1 LLNIPLKNAVT
12 IRRFM
17 RVFHS
22 FKNSNKIDYMTTLKF
37 SHSLAQIQSLL
48 FAFAMKL
55 TKNNREDANDFY
67 QETVMRAFAH
77 RERFEEGTN
86 FKAWTTTIM
95 RNCFI
100 NEYRKRRTR
109 NQVEQPL
116 EDNSEF
122 AVRQAVRNDAGTIIM
137 MKELRTML
145 DNMDDA
151 HRVPFEMFFN
161 GYEYREISEQLDLPM
176 GTVKSRIFFA
186 RKKMKD
192 MIQGSYGVDYFRRA

>member
-1 LLNIPLKNAVT
+1 
-12 IRRFM
+12 
-17 RVFHS
+17 
-22 FKNSNKIDYMTTLKF
+22 MTTLKF
-37 SHSLAQIQSLL
+37 NHNLAQIQNLL

-55 TKNNREDANDFY
+55 TYSNREDANDLY
-67 QETVMRAFAH
+67 QETVMRAFASKD
-77 RERFEEGTN
+77 RFQEGTN
-86 FKAWTTTIM
+86 FKAWVTTIM

-116 EDNSEF
+116 EDNVEF
-122 AVRQAVRNDAGTIIM
+122 AVRQAVRNDSGTIIM
-137 MKELRTML
+137 MKELRVML
-145 DNMDDA
+145 DSMDDA

-161 GYEYREISEQLDLPM
+161 GFEYQEIAEELDLPM

-192 MIQGSYGVDYFRRA
+192 MIQGNYGVEYFRRA

>member
-1 LLNIPLKNAVT
+1 
-12 IRRFM
+12 M
-17 RVFHS
+17 RVFSWHE
-22 FKNSNKIDYMTTLKF
+22 KITIKAESMTTLKF

-55 TKNNREDANDFY
+55 HGNNREDSNDLY
-67 QETVMRAFAH
+67 QETAMRAFASK
-77 RERFEEGTN
+77 ERFEEGTN
-86 FKAWTTTIM
+86 FRAWTTTIM

-122 AVRQAVRNDAGTIIM
+122 SVRRAVCNEAGTIIM

-151 HRVPFEMFFN
+151 HRVPFEMFFS
-161 GYEYREISEQLDLPM
+161 GFEYQEISEQLKLPM

-186 RKKMKD
+186 RKKMKG
-192 MIQGSYGVDYFRRA
+192 MIQDSYGVDYFRRA

>member
-1 LLNIPLKNAVT
+1 
-12 IRRFM
+12 
-17 RVFHS
+17 
-22 FKNSNKIDYMTTLKF
+22 MTTLKF
-37 SHSLAQIQSLL
+37 NHNLAQIHNLL

-55 TKNNREDANDFY
+55 TYSNREDANDLY
-67 QETVMRAFAH
+67 QETVMRAFASKD
-77 RERFEEGTN
+77 RFQEGTN
-86 FKAWTTTIM
+86 FKAWVTTIM

-116 EDNSEF
+116 EDNVEF
-122 AVRQAVRNDAGTIIM
+122 AVRQAVRNDSGTIIM
-137 MKELRTML
+137 MKELRVML
-145 DNMDDA
+145 DSMDDA

-161 GYEYREISEQLDLPM
+161 GYEYQEIAEELELPM

-192 MIQGSYGVDYFRRA
+192 MIQGSYGVEYFRRA

>member
-1 LLNIPLKNAVT
+1 
-12 IRRFM
+12 
-17 RVFHS
+17 
-22 FKNSNKIDYMTTLKF
+22 MTTLKF
-37 SHSLAQIQSLL
+37 NHSLAQIQNLL

-55 TKNNREDANDFY
+55 TYGNREDANDLY
-67 QETVMRAFAH
+67 QETVMRAFAN
-77 RERFEEGTN
+77 RNRFQEGTN
-86 FKAWTTTIM
+86 FKAWVTTIM

-116 EDNSEF
+116 EENVEF

-137 MKELRTML
+137 MKELRIML
-145 DNMDDA
+145 DNMDEA

-161 GYEYREISEQLDLPM
+161 GFEYQEIAEKLDLPM

-192 MIQGSYGVDYFRRA
+192 MIQSSYGVEYFRRA

>member
-1 LLNIPLKNAVT
+1 
-12 IRRFM
+12 
-17 RVFHS
+17 
-22 FKNSNKIDYMTTLKF
+22 MTTLKF
-37 SHSLAQIQSLL
+37 NHNLAQIQNLL

-55 TKNNREDANDFY
+55 NYSNREDANDLY
-67 QETVMRAFAH
+67 QETVMRAFASKD
-77 RERFEEGTN
+77 RFQEGTN
-86 FKAWTTTIM
+86 FKAWVTTIM

-116 EDNSEF
+116 EDNAEF

-137 MKELRTML
+137 MKELRIML
-145 DNMDDA
+145 DKMDDA
-151 HRVPFEMFFN
+151 HREPFEMFFN
-161 GYEYREISEQLDLPM
+161 GFEYQEIAEKLDLPM

-192 MIQGSYGVDYFRRA
+192 MIQGSYGIEYFRRA

>member
-1 LLNIPLKNAVT
+1 
-12 IRRFM
+12 
-17 RVFHS
+17 
-22 FKNSNKIDYMTTLKF
+22 MTTLKF
-37 SHSLAQIQSLL
+37 NHNLAQIQNLL

-55 TKNNREDANDFY
+55 TSNNREDANDLY
-67 QETVMRAFAH
+67 QETVMRAFASKD
-77 RERFEEGTN
+77 RFEEGTN
-86 FKAWTTTIM
+86 FKAWATTIM

-116 EDNSEF
+116 EDNNEF
-122 AVRQAVRNDAGTIIM
+122 AVRQAVRNDSGTIIM
-137 MKELRTML
+137 MKELRIML
-145 DNMDDA
+145 DTMDDA

-161 GYEYREISEQLDLPM
+161 GYEYQEISEQLDLPM

-192 MIQGSYGVDYFRRA
+192 MIHSSYGHEYFRRA

>member
-1 LLNIPLKNAVT
+1 
-12 IRRFM
+12 
-17 RVFHS
+17 
-22 FKNSNKIDYMTTLKF
+22 MTTLKF
-37 SHSLAQIQSLL
+37 SHSLAQTQSLL

-55 TKNNREDANDFY
+55 NGNNREDANDLY
-67 QETVMRAFAH
+67 QETVMRAYACK
-77 RERFEEGTN
+77 ERFQEGSN
-86 FKAWTTTIM
+86 FRAWTTTIM

-122 AVRQAVRNDAGTIIM
+122 AVKQGVHNEAGTIIM

-145 DNMDDA
+145 DTIGDA

-161 GYEYREISEQLDLPM
+161 GYEYQEISQELNLPM

-186 RKKMKD
+186 RKKMKS
-192 MIQGSYGVDYFRRA
+192 MIQNSYGRDYFRRA

>member
-1 LLNIPLKNAVT
+1 
-12 IRRFM
+12 
-17 RVFHS
+17 
-22 FKNSNKIDYMTTLKF
+22 MTTLKF
-37 SHSLAQIQSLL
+37 NHNLAQIQSLL

-55 TKNNREDANDFY
+55 TNNREDANDLY
-67 QETVMRAFAH
+67 QETVMRAFASK
-77 RERFEEGTN
+77 ERFQEGTN
-86 FKAWTTTIM
+86 FKAWATTIM

-116 EDNSEF
+116 EDLSEF
-122 AVRQAVRNDAGTIIM
+122 SVKMAVRNDAGTIIM

-145 DNMDDA
+145 DKMDEA

-161 GYEYREISEQLDLPM
+161 GFEYQEISEELGLPM

-192 MIQGSYGVDYFRRA
+192 MIQGSYGMEYFRRA

>member
-1 LLNIPLKNAVT
+1 
-12 IRRFM
+12 
-17 RVFHS
+17 
-22 FKNSNKIDYMTTLKF
+22 MTTLKF
-37 SHSLAQIQSLL
+37 NHNLAQIQSLL

-55 TKNNREDANDFY
+55 NYSNREDANDLF
-67 QETVMRAFAH
+67 QETVMRAFASKD
-77 RERFEEGTN
+77 RFQEGTN
-86 FKAWTTTIM
+86 FKAWVTTIM

-116 EDNSEF
+116 EDNTEF
-122 AVRQAVRNDAGTIIM
+122 AVRQAVRNDSGTIIM
-137 MKELRTML
+137 MKELRIML
-145 DNMDDA
+145 DSMDDA

-161 GYEYREISEQLDLPM
+161 GFEYQEIAEELSLPM

-192 MIQGSYGVDYFRRA
+192 MIQGSYGVEYFRRA